1 VKGITGLPLLDSES
15 QQFSRIR
22 SYSSGERMSHTI
34 TPSGRAV
41 NPWWIGLTLTMATF
55 MELLDT
61 SIANV
66 SLPHIAGGLG
76 TSLDEAT
83 WVLTSYLVANAVVL
97 PLSAWLS
104 RTFGRKNYYMTC
116 VALFTVSSFLCGVAP
131 NLGLLILFRVFQ
143 GIAGGGL
150 APSEQAMLV
159 DAFPPAKRAAA
170 FGLYSMA
177 IVLAPA
183 LGPTLGGWI
192 TDNSSWRWIFFIN
205 IPVGVLSLFLTSRL
219 VTDPPAFTQERLRIK
234 SSGKTRIDYV
244 GILLLAVGFGSLEV
258 VLDKGQEDDW
268 FGSPFITTFAVI
280 SVITLVVAIVWELQ
294 NKDPVVDL
302 SLLAN
307 RNFALACGLFFLFG
321 FILFCS
327 TVLVPQLLQSLDNYD
342 ATTAGMALTPGALVI
357 VVMAPFIVRLIPIV
371 GAKRLI
377 FIGFVI
383 LAIAVWHV
391 SNLTLQADY
400 WVFARARMLQGVG
413 LGFLIVPIT
422 QVAYSYL
429 PPEKNNKGSSLTNL
443 FRNEGGS
450 FGITFAN
457 VVLAQR
463 AQFHQSVLA
472 QHLTP
477 DSPVYRDWLHQVT
490 NALVHAGYSAVEAAN
505 RAEGKLYSILNQQA
519 SLLSYFDCFFGL
531 IIPACAGLV
540 LALVIKKF
548 NPPGKPAAAH

>member
-1 VKGITGLPLLDSES
+1 
-15 QQFSRIR
+15 
-22 SYSSGERMSHTI
+22 MSHAI
-34 TPSGRAV
+34 TPSGRSI
-41 NPWWIGLTLTMATF
+41 NPWWIGLTLTIATF

-104 RTFGRKNYYMTC
+104 RVFGRKNYYMTC
-116 VALFTVSSFLCGVAP
+116 VALFTLSSFFCGIAP
-131 NLGLLILFRVFQ
+131 NLGTLIFCRVLQ

-150 APSEQAMLV
+150 APSEQSMLV

-192 TDNSSWRWIFFIN
+192 TDNSSWRWVFLIN
-205 IPVGVLSLFLTSRL
+205 IPVGFLSLFLTSRL
-219 VTDPPAFTQERLRIK
+219 VTDPPAFTEERRRIK
-234 SSGKTRIDYV
+234 ASGKAQVDYL
-244 GILLLAVGFGSLEV
+244 GILLFAVGFGFLEV

-268 FGSPFITTFAVI
+268 FSSPFITTFTVI
-280 SVITLVVAIVWELQ
+280 SVIALIVAVIWELHH
-294 NKDPVVDL
+294 KDPVVDL
-302 SLLAN
+302 TLLGN
-307 RNFALACGLFFLFG
+307 RNFALACILFFLFG

-327 TVLVPQLLQSLDNYD
+327 TVLMPQLLQTLDNYD

-357 VVMAPFIVRLIPIV
+357 VAMAPFVVRLTPIV

-377 FIGFVI
+377 LIGFFF
-383 LAIAVWHV
+383 LAVAVWHLG
-391 SNLTLQADY
+391 NLSLTADY
-400 WVFARARMLQGVG
+400 WVFAQARMLQGFG

-429 PPEKNNKGSSLTNL
+429 PLEKNNKASSLTNL
-443 FRNEGGS
+443 FRNEGAS

-457 VVLAQR
+457 TMLAQR
-463 AQFHQSVLA
+463 GQFHQSVLA

-477 DSPVYRDWLHQVT
+477 DNSIYRDWLQRVT
-490 NALVHAGYSAVEAAN
+490 SAFMHAGYSAVEAAN
-505 RAEGKLYSILNQQA
+505 RAEAQLYSVLNQQA
-519 SLLSYFDCFFGL
+519 SLLSYLDSFVGL
-531 IIPACAGLV
+531 IVAACAGLAF
-540 LALVIKKF
+540 ALVIKNF
-548 NPPGKPAAAH
+548 RPPGKPADAH

>member
-1 VKGITGLPLLDSES
+1 
-15 QQFSRIR
+15 
-22 SYSSGERMSHTI
+22 MSHAI
-34 TPSGRAV
+34 TPSGRAI
-41 NPWWIGLTLTMATF
+41 NPWWIGLTLTIATF

-104 RTFGRKNYYMTC
+104 RVFGRKNYYMAC
-116 VALFTVSSFLCGVAP
+116 VALFTLSSFLCGVAP
-131 NLGLLILFRVFQ
+131 NLGLLIFFRVLQ
-143 GIAGGGL
+143 GVAGGGL

-159 DAFPPAKRAAA
+159 DAFPPSKRAAA

-183 LGPTLGGWI
+183 IGPTLGGWI

-205 IPVGVLSLFLTSRL
+205 IPVGLLSLFLTSRL
-219 VTDPPAFTQERLRIK
+219 VTDPPAFTEERLRIK
-234 SSGKTRIDYV
+234 ASGKAKIDYV
-244 GILLLAVGFGSLEV
+244 GILLLATGFGSLEV

-268 FGSPFITTFAVI
+268 FGSPFITTFTVI
-280 SVITLVVAIVWELQ
+280 SVIALAVAIVWELHH
-294 NKDPVVDL
+294 KDPVVDL
-302 SLLAN
+302 SLLGN
-307 RNFALACGLFFLFG
+307 RNFALACLLFFLFG

-327 TVLVPQLLQSLDNYD
+327 TVLMPQLLQSLDSYD
-342 ATTAGMALTPGALVI
+342 ATTAGMVLTPGALVI
-357 VVMAPFIVRLIPIV
+357 VAMAPFIVRLIPIV

-377 FIGFVI
+377 FIGFFFLGV
-383 LAIAVWHV
+383 AVWHV
-391 SNLTLQADY
+391 SQLTLQADY
-400 WVFARARMLQGVG
+400 WVFARARMLQGFG

-429 PPEKNNKGSSLTNL
+429 PPEKNNKASSLTNL

-463 AQFHQSVLA
+463 GQFHQSILA

-477 DSPVYRDWLHQVT
+477 DSSIYRDWLQHVT
-490 NALVHAGYSAVEAAN
+490 SQFIHAGYSAIEAAN
-505 RAEGKLYSILNQQA
+505 RAEGQLYSMLTHQA
-519 SLLSYFDCFFGL
+519 SLLSYFDCFVGL
-531 IIPACAGLV
+531 VIPACAGLIV
-540 LALVIKKF
+540 AAAIKNF
-548 NPPGKPAAAH
+548 RPPGKPAGAH

>member
-1 VKGITGLPLLDSES
+1 
-15 QQFSRIR
+15 
-22 SYSSGERMSHTI
+22 MSHNI
-34 TPSGRAV
+34 TPSGRAI
-41 NPWWIGLTLTMATF
+41 NPWWIGLTLTLATF

-104 RTFGRKNYYMTC
+104 RVFGRKNYYMTC
-116 VALFTVSSFLCGVAP
+116 VALFTCSSFLCGIAP
-131 NLGLLILFRVFQ
+131 NLGLLIFFRVLQ

-150 APSEQAMLV
+150 APSEQSMLV

-177 IVLAPA
+177 IVCAPA

-205 IPVGVLSLFLTSRL
+205 IPVGILSLFLTSQL
-219 VTDPPAFTQERLRIK
+219 VTDPPAFTEERRRIK
-234 SSGKTRIDYV
+234 AAGNTKIDYP
-244 GILLLAVGFGSLEV
+244 GILLFALGFGCLEV

-268 FGSPFITTFAVI
+268 FGSSFITTFTVIAVI
-280 SVITLVVAIVWELQ
+280 ALVVAVVWEL
-294 NKDPVVDL
+294 NHKDPVVDL
-302 SLLAN
+302 TLLKN
-307 RNFALACGLFFLFG
+307 RNFAIACTLFFLFG
-321 FILFCS
+321 FILFCT
-327 TVLVPQLLQSLDNYD
+327 TVLMPQLLQTLDNYD
-342 ATTAGMALTPGALVI
+342 ATTAGMALTPGAIVI
-357 VVMAPFIVRLIPIV
+357 VLMAPFVVRLTPIV

-377 FIGFVI
+377 IVGFSI
-383 LAIAVWHV
+383 LIIAVWHL
-391 SNLTLQADY
+391 SQLTLSSDY

-429 PPEKNNKGSSLTNL
+429 PLNKNNKASSLTNL

-457 VVLAQR
+457 TILAQR
-463 AQFHQSVLA
+463 AQFHQSILA

-477 DSPVYRDWLHQVT
+477 DKSVYRDWLH
-490 NALVHAGYSAVEAAN
+490 HASAVFVRGGYSALEAAN
-505 RAEGKLYSILNQQA
+505 RAQGQLYAIVNQQA
-519 SLLSYFDCFFGL
+519 SLLSYFDCFVGL
-531 IIPACAGLV
+531 IIPAVVAV
-540 LALVIKKF
+540 AVALCIKNF
-548 NPPGKPAAAH
+548 NPPGKPTEAH

>member
-1 VKGITGLPLLDSES
+1 MAPA
-15 QQFSRIR
+15 
-22 SYSSGERMSHTI
+22 I
-34 TPSGRAV
+34 TPSGRPI
-41 NPWWIGLTLTMATF
+41 NPWWIGLTVTLATF

-104 RTFGRKNYYMTC
+104 RVFGRKNYYMTC
-116 VALFTVSSFLCGVAP
+116 VALFTVSSLMCGVAP
-131 NLGLLILFRVFQ
+131 NLGLLIFFRVLQ

-159 DAFPPAKRAAA
+159 DTFPPEKRAAA

-183 LGPTLGGWI
+183 IGPTLGGWI

-205 IPVGVLSLFLTSRL
+205 IPVGVLSVFLTSRL
-219 VTDPPAFTQERLRIK
+219 VTDPPAFTEERRRIRA
-234 SSGKTRIDYV
+234 SGQGRIDYV
-244 GILLLAVGFGSLEV
+244 GILLLAIGFGCLEV

-268 FGSPFITTFAVI
+268 FGSPFITAFTVI
-280 SVITLVVAIVWELQ
+280 SVLALIIAVVWEL
-294 NKDPVVDL
+294 NHKDPVIDL
-302 SLLAN
+302 TLFAN
-307 RNFALACGLFFLFG
+307 RNFAIACLLFFLFG
-321 FILFCS
+321 FILFS
-327 TVLVPQLLQSLDNYD
+327 TTVLVPQLLQSLNNYD
-342 ATTAGMALTPGALVI
+342 ATTAGMVLTPGAIVI
-357 VVMAPFIVRLIPIV
+357 IIMAPLIVRLTPIV

-377 FIGFVI
+377 AIGFSI
-383 LAIAVWHV
+383 MAVALWHM
-391 SNLTLQADY
+391 SQLDLSADY
-400 WVFARARMLQGVG
+400 TTFAQARMLQAFG
-413 LGFLIVPIT
+413 LGFLIVPIS
-422 QVAYSYL
+422 QVTYSYL
-429 PPEKNNKGSSLTNL
+429 PMEKNNRASSLTNL

-463 AQFHQSVLA
+463 GQFHQSIIA

-477 DSPVYRDWLHQVT
+477 DHSLYRDWLQHSAS
-490 NALVHAGYSAVEAAN
+490 ALVHGGYSAIAAAS
-505 RAEGKLYSILNQQA
+505 RAEAQLYALLNQQA
-519 SLLSYFDCFFGL
+519 SLLSYLDCFAGL
-531 IIPACAGLV
+531 ILPACLGV
-540 LALVIKKF
+540 TLAFAIKSFKG
-548 NPPGKPAAAH
+548 PRKQAAAH

>member
-1 VKGITGLPLLDSES
+1 
-15 QQFSRIR
+15 
-22 SYSSGERMSHTI
+22 MSHTI
-34 TPSGRAV
+34 APSGRAV
-41 NPWWIGLTLTMATF
+41 NPWWIGLTLTLATF

-83 WVLTSYLVANAVVL
+83 WVLTSYLVANAIVL

-104 RTFGRKNYYMTC
+104 RVFGRKNYYMTC
-116 VALFTVSSFLCGVAP
+116 VTLFTLSSLLCGMAP
-131 NLGLLILFRVFQ
+131 NLGLLIFFRVLQ

-150 APSEQAMLV
+150 APSEQSMLV

-205 IPVGVLSLFLTSRL
+205 IPVGILSLFLTNQL
-219 VTDPPAFTQERLRIK
+219 VTDPPAFTEERRRIK
-234 SSGKTRIDYV
+234 AAGKAQIDYV
-244 GILLLAVGFGSLEV
+244 GILLIAVGFGCLEV

-268 FGSPFITTFAVI
+268 FGSRFITTFTVI
-280 SVITLVVAIVWELQ
+280 SVIALALAIYWELHQ
-294 NKDPVVDL
+294 KDPVVDL

-307 RNFALACGLFFLFG
+307 RNFALACALFFLFG
-321 FILFCS
+321 FILFSS
-327 TVLVPQLLQSLDNYD
+327 TVLMPQLLQTLNHYD

-357 VVMAPFIVRLIPIV
+357 VAMAPFIVRLTPIL

-377 FIGFVI
+377 IIGFFI
-383 LAIAVWHV
+383 LAVAMWHLGQL
-391 SNLTLQADY
+391 SLNADY
-400 WVFARARMLQGVG
+400 GVFARARMLQASG

-429 PPEKNNKGSSLTNL
+429 PPEKNNKASSLTNL

-457 VVLAQR
+457 TVLAQR

-472 QHLTP
+472 QHLNP
-477 DSPVYRDWLHQVT
+477 DNSIYRDWLHQVT
-490 NALVHAGYSAVEAAN
+490 SAFLHAGYSAIEAAN
-505 RAEGKLYSILNQQA
+505 RAEAELYNILTQQA
-519 SLLSYFDCFFGL
+519 SLLSYLDCFVGL
-531 IIPACAGLV
+531 IVPACIGLIS
-540 LALVIKKF
+540 ASVIKNF
-548 NPPGKPAAAH
+548 GPPQKQASAH

>member
-1 VKGITGLPLLDSES
+1 
-15 QQFSRIR
+15 
-22 SYSSGERMSHTI
+22 MSHAI
-34 TPSGRAV
+34 TPSGRAI
-41 NPWWIGLTLTMATF
+41 NPWWIGLTLTIATF

-104 RTFGRKNYYMTC
+104 RVFGRKNYYMTC

-131 NLGLLILFRVFQ
+131 NLGSLIFFRVLQ

-150 APSEQAMLV
+150 APSEQSMLV

-205 IPVGVLSLFLTSRL
+205 IPIGFLSLFLTSRL
-219 VTDPPAFTQERLRIK
+219 VTDPPAFTEERRRIK
-234 SSGKTRIDYV
+234 ASGKAKIDYV
-244 GILLLAVGFGSLEV
+244 GILLFAVGFGCLEF

-268 FGSPFITTFAVI
+268 FGSPFITAFTVI
-280 SVITLVVAIVWELQ
+280 SVIALVIAIVWELHH
-294 NKDPVVDL
+294 KDPVVDL
-302 SLLAN
+302 TLLGN
-307 RNFALACGLFFLFG
+307 RNFALACALFFLFG
-321 FILFCS
+321 FILFSS
-327 TVLVPQLLQSLDNYD
+327 TVLMPQLLQTLDKYD

-357 VVMAPFIVRLIPIV
+357 VFMAPFIVRLTPIV

-377 FIGFVI
+377 FIGFFF
-383 LAIAVWHV
+383 LAIAVWHI
-391 SNLTLQADY
+391 SQLNLGADY
-400 WVFARARMLQGVG
+400 ATFAQARMLQGFG
-413 LGFLIVPIT
+413 LGFLIVPIS

-429 PPEKNNKGSSLTNL
+429 PLEKNNKASSLTNL

-457 VVLAQR
+457 TILAQR
-463 AQFHQSVLA
+463 GQFHQSVLA

-477 DSPVYRDWLHQVT
+477 DNSIYRDWLQHVT
-490 NALVHAGYSAVEAAN
+490 SEFMRAGYSAIEAAN
-505 RAEGKLYSILNQQA
+505 RAEGQLYSVLNQQA
-519 SLLSYFDCFFGL
+519 SLLSYLDCFTGL
-531 IIPACAGLV
+531 IVAACAGSA

-548 NPPGKPAAAH
+548 GPPAKPTEAH

>member
-1 VKGITGLPLLDSES
+1 MKP
-15 QQFSRIR
+15 
-22 SYSSGERMSHTI
+22 
-34 TPSGRAV
+34 V
-41 NPWWIGLTLTMATF
+41 NPWWIGLTLTIATF

-104 RTFGRKNYYMTC
+104 RVFGRKNYYMAC
-116 VALFTVSSFLCGVAP
+116 VALFTLCSLLCGLAP
-131 NLGLLILFRVFQ
+131 NLGLLILFRVLQ

-159 DAFPPAKRAAA
+159 DAFPAAKRAAA

-205 IPVGVLSLFLTSRL
+205 VPVGILSVFLTNQL
-219 VTDPPAFTQERLRIK
+219 VTDPPAFTEERRRLK
-234 SSGKTRIDYV
+234 ASGKARIDYV
-244 GILLLAVGFGSLEV
+244 GILLLAVGFGCLEV

-268 FGSPFITTFAVI
+268 FGSPFITAFTIISISALIIAV
-280 SVITLVVAIVWELQ
+280 VWELHH
-294 NKDPVVDL
+294 KDPVVDL
-302 SLLAN
+302 SLLGN
-307 RNFALACGLFFLFG
+307 RNFALACAFFFLFG

-357 VVMAPFIVRLIPIV
+357 VTMAPFVVRLIPIV

-377 FIGFVI
+377 LVGFGI
-383 LAIAVWHV
+383 LAIAVWHL
-391 SNLTLQADY
+391 SQLTLQADY
-400 WVFARARMLQGVG
+400 WVFARARMLQGFG

-429 PPEKNNKGSSLTNL
+429 PPAKNNKASSLTNL

-457 VVLAQR
+457 VMLAQR
-463 AQFHQSVLA
+463 AQFHQSILV
-472 QHLTP
+472 QHATP
-477 DSPVYRDWLHQVT
+477 ERSIYRDWISQT
-490 NALVHAGYSAVEAAN
+490 THAFMQAGDTAIEATK
-505 RAEGKLYSILNQQA
+505 RAEGELYHILNQQA
-519 SLLSYFDCFFGL
+519 SLLSYFDCFIGL
-531 IIPACAGLV
+531 MFPALAGV
-540 LALVIKKF
+540 GLALTIRKF
-548 NPPGKPAAAH
+548 QAPEKAAAGGH

>member
-1 VKGITGLPLLDSES
+1 
-15 QQFSRIR
+15 
-22 SYSSGERMSHTI
+22 MSHAI

-41 NPWWIGLTLTMATF
+41 NPWWIGLTLTIATF

-76 TSLDEAT
+76 TSLEEAT

-104 RTFGRKNYYMTC
+104 RVFGRKNYYMTC
-116 VALFTVSSFLCGVAP
+116 VALFTLSSFLCGVAP
-131 NLGLLILFRVFQ
+131 NLGTLIFFRVLQ
-143 GIAGGGL
+143 GVAGGGL
-150 APSEQAMLV
+150 APSEQSMLV

-192 TDNSSWRWIFFIN
+192 TDNSSWRWVFLIN
-205 IPVGVLSLFLTSRL
+205 IPVGFLSLFLTNQL
-219 VTDPPAFTQERLRIK
+219 ITDPPAFTEERRRIK
-234 SSGKTRIDYV
+234 ASGKARIDYV
-244 GILLLAVGFGSLEV
+244 GILLFAVGFGCLEV

-268 FGSPFITTFAVI
+268 FGSPFITWFTVI
-280 SVITLVVAIVWELQ
+280 SVIALVTVVIWELHH
-294 NKDPVVDL
+294 KDPVVDL
-302 SLLAN
+302 SLLGN
-307 RNFALACGLFFLFG
+307 RNFALACALFFLFG

-327 TVLVPQLLQSLDNYD
+327 TVLMPQLLQTLDRYD

-357 VVMAPFIVRLIPIV
+357 VAMAPFIVRLTPIV
-371 GAKRLI
+371 GPKRLI
-377 FIGFVI
+377 FIGFFV
-383 LAIAVWHV
+383 LAVAVWHL
-391 SNLTLQADY
+391 SQLDLTADY
-400 WVFARARMLQGVG
+400 WVFARARMLQGFG

-429 PPEKNNKGSSLTNL
+429 PAEKNNKASSLTNL

-457 VVLAQR
+457 TVLAQR
-463 AQFHQSVLA
+463 AQFHQSILA
-472 QHLTP
+472 QHATP
-477 DSPVYRDWLHQVT
+477 DNSIYRDWLRHVT
-490 NALVHAGYSAVEAAN
+490 DAFVHAGYSAFEAAN
-505 RAEGKLYSILNQQA
+505 RAEAQLYDVLNQQA
-519 SLLSYFDCFFGL
+519 SLLSYLDCFTGL
-531 IIPACAGLV
+531 IVAAGAGTV
-540 LALVIKKF
+540 LALTIKKF
-548 NPPGKPAAAH
+548 RPPGKPANAH

>member
-1 VKGITGLPLLDSES
+1 
-15 QQFSRIR
+15 
-22 SYSSGERMSHTI
+22 MSHAI

-41 NPWWIGLTLTMATF
+41 NPWWIGLTLTIATF

-104 RTFGRKNYYMTC
+104 RVFGRKNYYMTC
-116 VALFTVSSFLCGVAP
+116 VALFTLSSFFCGTAP
-131 NLGLLILFRVFQ
+131 NLGILIFCRVLQ

-159 DAFPPAKRAAA
+159 DTFPPAKRAAA

-205 IPVGVLSLFLTSRL
+205 IPVGCLSLFLTSRL
-219 VTDPPAFTQERLRIK
+219 VTDPPAFTEERRRTK
-234 SSGKTRIDYV
+234 ASGKTRIDYV
-244 GILLLAVGFGSLEV
+244 GILLFAVGFGCLEV

-268 FGSPFITTFAVI
+268 FGSPFITTFTVI
-280 SVITLVVAIVWELQ
+280 SVLALVVAIIWELRQ
-294 NKDPVVDL
+294 KDPVVDL
-302 SLLAN
+302 SLLGN
-307 RNFALACGLFFLFG
+307 RNFGLACALFFLFG
-321 FILFCS
+321 FLLFSS
-327 TVLVPQLLQSLDNYD
+327 TVLLPQLLQSLENYD

-357 VVMAPFIVRLIPIV
+357 VAMAPFIVRLTPIV
-371 GAKRLI
+371 GAKWLI
-377 FIGFVI
+377 LVGFFF
-383 LAIAVWHV
+383 LAVAVWHQGHL
-391 SNLTLQADY
+391 SLSADY
-400 WVFARARMLQGVG
+400 GVFARARMLQGFG
-413 LGFLIVPIT
+413 LGFLIVPIS

-429 PPEKNNKGSSLTNL
+429 PPEKNNKASSLTNL

-457 VVLAQR
+457 TVLAQR
-463 AQFHQSVLA
+463 AQFHQSILA
-472 QHLTP
+472 QHLNP
-477 DSPVYRDWLHQVT
+477 DNSIYRDWLHQVSS
-490 NALVHAGYSAVEAAN
+490 AFMHAGYTAIEAAN
-505 RAEGKLYSILNQQA
+505 RAEAQLYSALVRQS
-519 SLLSYFDCFFGL
+519 SLLSYLDCFVGL
-531 IIPACAGLV
+531 LVPACAGLV
-540 LALVIKKF
+540 LALVIKSF
-548 NPPGKPAAAH
+548 RPPGKPAAAH

>member
-1 VKGITGLPLLDSES
+1 MSL
-15 QQFSRIR
+15 IR
-22 SYSSGERMSHTI
+22 SIKSERSHSLDEHMSHAI

-41 NPWWIGLTLTMATF
+41 NPWWIGLTLTIATF

-104 RTFGRKNYYMTC
+104 RVFGRKNYYMTC
-116 VALFTVSSFLCGVAP
+116 VALFTLSSFFCGTAP
-131 NLGLLILFRVFQ
+131 NLGILIFCRVLQ

-159 DAFPPAKRAAA
+159 DTFPPAERAAA

-205 IPVGVLSLFLTSRL
+205 IPVGFLSLFLTSRL
-219 VTDPPAFTQERLRIK
+219 VTDPPAFTEERRRIK
-234 SSGKTRIDYV
+234 ASGKTQIDYV
-244 GILLLAVGFGSLEV
+244 GILLFAVGFGCLEV

-268 FGSPFITTFAVI
+268 FGSPFITTFTVI
-280 SVITLVVAIVWELQ
+280 SLIALVVAIIWEFHQ
-294 NKDPVVDL
+294 KDPVVDL

-307 RNFALACGLFFLFG
+307 RNFGLACALFFLFG
-321 FILFCS
+321 FLLFSS
-327 TVLVPQLLQSLDNYD
+327 TVLLPQLLQSLDNYN

-357 VVMAPFIVRLIPIV
+357 VAMAPFIVRLTPIV

-377 FIGFVI
+377 FIGFFF
-383 LAIAVWHV
+383 LAVAVWHQGHL
-391 SNLTLQADY
+391 SLNADY
-400 WVFARARMLQGVG
+400 GGFARARMLQGFG
-413 LGFLIVPIT
+413 LGFLIVPIS

-429 PPEKNNKGSSLTNL
+429 PPEKNNKASSLTNL

-457 VVLAQR
+457 TVLAQR
-463 AQFHQSVLA
+463 AQFHQSILA
-472 QHLTP
+472 QHLNP
-477 DSPVYRDWLHQVT
+477 DNSIYRDWLHQVT
-490 NALVHAGYSAVEAAN
+490 SAFMHAGYTVIEATN
-505 RAEGKLYSILNQQA
+505 RAEAQLYSALVQQA
-519 SLLSYFDCFFGL
+519 SLLSYLDCFVGLLVPASAGL
-531 IIPACAGLV
+531 I
-540 LALVIKKF
+540 LALVIKNF
-548 NPPGKPAAAH
+548 SPPEKPAAAH

>member
-1 VKGITGLPLLDSES
+1 
-15 QQFSRIR
+15 
-22 SYSSGERMSHTI
+22 MSHAI

-41 NPWWIGLTLTMATF
+41 NPWWIGLTLTIATF

-104 RTFGRKNYYMTC
+104 RVFGRKNYYMAC
-116 VALFTVSSFLCGVAP
+116 VALFTASSFLCGTAP
-131 NLGLLILFRVFQ
+131 NLGLLIFFRVLQ

-159 DAFPPAKRAAA
+159 DTFPAAKRAAA

-205 IPVGVLSLFLTSRL
+205 IPVGLLSLYLTSRL
-219 VTDPPAFTQERLRIK
+219 VTDPPSFTEERRRIK
-234 SSGKTRIDYV
+234 AAGTSRIDYV
-244 GILLLAVGFGSLEV
+244 GILLFAVGFGCLEV

-268 FGSPFITTFAVI
+268 FGSPFITAFTLI
-280 SVITLVVAIVWELQ
+280 SLTALVTVVVWELHH
-294 NKDPVVDL
+294 KDPVVDL
-302 SLLAN
+302 SLFGN
-307 RNFALACGLFFLFG
+307 RNFALASVLFFLFG
-321 FILFCS
+321 FILFSS

-357 VVMAPFIVRLIPIV
+357 VAMAPFIVRLTPIV

-377 FIGFVI
+377 CIGFFF
-383 LAIAVWHV
+383 LAVAVWHV
-391 SNLTLQADY
+391 GHLALNADY
-400 WVFARARMLQGVG
+400 GTFARARMLQGFG
-413 LGFLIVPIT
+413 LGFLIVPIS
-422 QVAYSYL
+422 QVTYSYL
-429 PPEKNNKGSSLTNL
+429 PPEKNNKASSLTNL

-457 VVLAQR
+457 TMLAQR
-463 AQFHQSVLA
+463 AQFHQSILA

-477 DSPVYRDWLHQVT
+477 NNSAYHQWLQHMAST
-490 NALVHAGYSAVEAAN
+490 FMHAGYSAIEATS
-505 RAEGKLYSILNQQA
+505 RAQAQLYAILNQQA
-519 SLLSYFDCFFGL
+519 SLLSYLDCFV
-531 IIPACAGLV
+531 GLV
-540 LALVIKKF
+540 VPASIGLALAMAIKNFK
-548 NPPGKPAAAH
+548 PPQKQAPAH

>member
-1 VKGITGLPLLDSES
+1 
-15 QQFSRIR
+15 
-22 SYSSGERMSHTI
+22 MSHVI

-41 NPWWIGLTLTMATF
+41 NPWWIALTLTIATF

-83 WVLTSYLVANAVVL
+83 WVLTRYLVANAVVL

-104 RTFGRKNYYMTC
+104 RVFGRKNYYMTC
-116 VALFTVSSFLCGVAP
+116 VALFTLSSFLCGVAP
-131 NLGLLILFRVFQ
+131 NLGSLIFFRVLQ

-150 APSEQAMLV
+150 APSEQSMLV

-177 IVLAPA
+177 IVCAPA

-205 IPVGVLSLFLTSRL
+205 LPVGILSLFLTSRL
-219 VTDPPAFTQERLRIK
+219 VTDPPAFTEERRRIK
-234 SSGKTRIDYV
+234 ASGNAKIDYV
-244 GILLLAVGFGSLEV
+244 GILLFAVGFGCLEV

-268 FGSPFITTFAVI
+268 FGSPFITAFTVVSLTALVGAVI
-280 SVITLVVAIVWELQ
+280 WELHQ
-294 NKDPVVDL
+294 KDPVVDL
-302 SLLAN
+302 TLLGN
-307 RNFALACGLFFLFG
+307 RNFALASVLFFLFG
-321 FILFCS
+321 FILFSS
-327 TVLVPQLLQSLDNYD
+327 TVLMPQLLQSLENYN

-357 VVMAPFIVRLIPIV
+357 VAMAPFIVRLIPIV

-377 FIGFVI
+377 FIGFFF
-383 LAIAVWHV
+383 LAVALWHQGHL
-391 SNLTLQADY
+391 SLNADY
-400 WVFARARMLQGVG
+400 GVFAQARMLQGFG
-413 LGFLIVPIT
+413 LGFLIVPIS

-429 PPEKNNKGSSLTNL
+429 PLEKNNKASSLTNL

-457 VVLAQR
+457 TMLAQR
-463 AQFHQSVLA
+463 GQFHQSILA

-477 DSPVYRDWLHQVT
+477 DTSIYRDWLQQV
-490 NALVHAGYSAVEAAN
+490 ASAFIHAGYSAIEAVN
-505 RAEGKLYSILNQQA
+505 RAEGQLYSILTQQA
-519 SLLSYFDCFFGL
+519 SLLSYFDCFVGL
-531 IIPACAGLV
+531 IVPACAGLI
-540 LALVIKKF
+540 LAAAIKNFKA
-548 NPPGKPAAAH
+548 PGKPANAH

>member
-1 VKGITGLPLLDSES
+1 
-15 QQFSRIR
+15 
-22 SYSSGERMSHTI
+22 M
-34 TPSGRAV
+34 
-41 NPWWIGLTLTMATF
+41 NPWWIGLTLTIATF

-104 RTFGRKNYYMTC
+104 RVFGRKNYYMTC
-116 VALFTVSSFLCGVAP
+116 VALFTASSFLCGVAP
-131 NLGLLILFRVFQ
+131 NLGTLIFCRVLQ

-150 APSEQAMLV
+150 APSEQSMLV

-192 TDNSSWRWIFFIN
+192 TDNFSWRWVFLIN
-205 IPVGVLSLFLTSRL
+205 IPVGFLSLFLTSQL

-234 SSGKTRIDYV
+234 ASGKAQIDYV
-244 GILLLAVGFGSLEV
+244 GILLFAVGFGCLEV

-268 FGSPFITTFAVI
+268 FGSPFITAFTVI
-280 SVITLVVAIVWELQ
+280 SVIALVVVIIWELHH
-294 NKDPVVDL
+294 KDPVVDL
-302 SLLAN
+302 SLLGN
-307 RNFALACGLFFLFG
+307 RNFALACALFFVFG

-327 TVLVPQLLQSLDNYD
+327 TVLMPQLLQSLDKYD

-357 VVMAPFIVRLIPIV
+357 VVMAPFIVRLTPIV

-377 FIGFVI
+377 SIGFFF
-383 LAIAVWHV
+383 LAVAVWHL
-391 SNLTLQADY
+391 SQLSLAADY
-400 WVFARARMLQGVG
+400 ATFAQARMLQGFG

-429 PPEKNNKGSSLTNL
+429 PLEKNNKASSLTNL

-457 VVLAQR
+457 TILAQR
-463 AQFHQSVLA
+463 AQFHQSVLS

-477 DSPVYRDWLHQVT
+477 DNSIYRDWLQHVSS
-490 NALVHAGYSAVEAAN
+490 AFRHAGYSAVEAAN
-505 RAEGKLYSILNQQA
+505 RAEAQLYSVLNQQA
-519 SLLSYFDCFFGL
+519 SLLSYLDCFTGL
-531 IIPACAGLV
+531 IVAACAGV
-540 LALVIKKF
+540 ALALLIKKF
-548 NPPGKPAAAH
+548 SPPGKPAEAH